1 MKQSVIG
8 EIYASW
14 TKSELKK
21 LNKFISTS
29 HWSKSETIVQCHNCL
44 ASYASKDRL
53 DLLDKESLFLETYPN
68 DSYTDNKLRFTL
80 NRLLEAIKEFILLEE
95 NEKRN
100 VHSEKIWMDFI
111 QNKKL
116 KKNILLNIENNYD
129 PHGALNKFIFE
140 YYRSV
145 LNGQFNFI
153 KNASVEERY
162 NSLMEMTKAA
172 EAFADFE
179 FLRQYSLLITF
190 SNVYKSS
197 DLHIVQSRYNDLK
210 QKTNYKN
217 VPEFDVYFLIIELL
231 TNPTHEGYYNLKDYL
246 FKNSALWDMSDHIIW
261 INYLL
266 NYSTA
271 QINKGDL
278 NFIDEQYQIYNFCEE
293 NYMFNSP
300 DFLTNTRINNVTHI
314 YLRKKDF
321 TRAEKFIDDYV
332 VLLPKE
338 IMDSCRHFNLARIR
352 FEKKLY
358 KESLRELLQVDFG
371 KDVFYSI
378 NSKALL
384 LKNYFELK
392 ESDALASLV
401 TSFKEYIKKNKVIS
415 ETHKISILNFLK
427 MVDKIYG
434 ATTSKARKIEEDF
447 QKHTQIVEKSW
458 LLEKL
463 AEKVK

>member
-458 LLEKL
+458 LLEKV